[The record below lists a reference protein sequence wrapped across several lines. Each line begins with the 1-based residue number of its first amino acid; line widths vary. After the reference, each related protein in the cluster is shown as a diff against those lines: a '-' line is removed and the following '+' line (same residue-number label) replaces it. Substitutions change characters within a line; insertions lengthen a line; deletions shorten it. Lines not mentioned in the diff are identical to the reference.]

1 MLELNVNGTNVA
13 LNVAPATPL
22 IFVLRNDL
30 GLKSVRLGCGLE
42 QCGACKVIVDG
53 IVEYSCVRP
62 AADFVGRQITTVE
75 GLADGLA
82 DRLADRLAEGR
93 ADGLTEGSA
102 DRLAVA
108 SGRQSA
114 PGDAARARAWSALQQ
129 AVLKH
134 NAAQCGYCLSGVLM
148 AATAL
153 LARTAAPDDA
163 AIRDALADH
172 LCRCGAQP
180 RLLRAVREAADA
192 LGQRDAG
199 AV

>member
-1 MLELNVNGTNVA
+1 MLELNVNGSTVA

-75 GLADGLA
+75 GLAEGLA
-82 DRLADRLAEGR
+82 DRLTDGLAEGSADRL
-93 ADGLTEGSA
+93 A

>member
-1 MLELNVNGTNVA
+1 MLELNVNGRTAA

-75 GLADGLA
+75 GLADRLAEGLA
-82 DRLADRLAEGR
+82 DRLADGLAEGL
-93 ADGLTEGSA
+93 AEGSA
-102 DRLAVA
+102 DRLAGA

>member
-1 MLELNVNGTNVA
+1 MLELNVNGSNVA

-75 GLADGLA
+75 GLAD
-82 DRLADRLAEGR
+82 RLADQ
-93 ADGLTEGSA
+93 
-102 DRLAVA
+102 LAVA